1 MTTSATAAAAAK
13 IAKPKK
19 LKRVTAADCAHLFGS
34 DVSHAKQEQAP
45 LPLPGVAEPEF
56 GQIDPKAIIVL
67 DQVRKDFKEEGLRE
81 LAEDI
86 AERGILQPLTVRKT
100 DSGVVLVAGERRLRA
115 AILANLVSVPVLI
128 SAMDES
134 KHALSQ
140 LAENIQRE
148 DLSLAEEA
156 SGIKLLYDDLGSVKA
171 VAERVH
177 KSVSWVSKR
186 LSLSAGLGHYA
197 AALMAD
203 GITEDIELL
212 QAVDKLDKATP
223 GSNSAWALCEK
234 IRAGK
239 AGRTEAREALQMV
252 KTRQEIAN
260 NPPTATPKQEAAK
273 PHPADRLW
281 EQYRGQWLAT
291 HEVGTM
297 YAIAK
302 HLPDAPDFTDEM
314 AQWKA
319 FRSEELRLEE
329 LLNEVRAKRRKLEL
343 HRMEFTTEMHTVEQF
358 RTAYDQSQKK
368 KIQTIRNAELR
379 D

>member
-1 MTTSATAAAAAK
+1 MTISATAAAAAK

-45 LPLPGVAEPEF
+45 LPLPGLAEPEF

-67 DQVRKDFKEEGLRE
+67 DQVRKDFNEDGLRE

-115 AILANLVSVPVLI
+115 AIIANLVSVPVLI
-128 SAMDES
+128 MAMDES

-197 AALMAD
+197 AGLMAD

-212 QAVDKLDKATP
+212 QTVDKLDKATP

-239 AGRTEAREALQMV
+239 AGRNEAREALQMV

-260 NPPTATPKQEAAK
+260 NPPATALKQETAK

-302 HLPDAPDFTDEM
+302 LLPGAPDFADEM
-314 AQWKA
+314 AQWKE

-329 LLNEVRAKRRKLEL
+329 LLNEAKARRRKLEL
-343 HRMEFTTEMHTVEQF
+343 HRMEFTTKMHTVEQF
-358 RTAYDQSQKK
+358 RGAYDLVWREEGAK
-368 KIQTIRNAELR
+368 
-379 D
+379 